1 MSATNEPP
9 WSYFSW
15 QIAPKW
21 KAKWLD
27 TFTEETR
34 VFTPENLIVAKNNI
48 EHCAPLHIW
57 EFCKKITNPYELV
70 YTYKEPNIPSS
81 VSMIKPLSRSYYK
94 MIEML
99 QLSRFFEERTTTLS
113 LHTAH
118 VCEGPGGFI
127 EACFEM
133 ASRHKIKIRQSHA
146 MTLKSTKP
154 HIPGWRRAQ
163 QFLHQ
168 HREVRID
175 YGPDNTGN
183 LLLKE
188 NRDAFIANIKAK
200 SGQVSIFTADGGFD
214 FTSNYLAQE
223 SSIFPLLLASIYC
236 GFSVLASNGIF
247 ILKVFDLYSPATLQ
261 LLGWLSSSFNRWT
274 IYKPATSRPCNSEQ
288 YFIGQGFRGCTGEDL
303 AALNTLI
310 EFGKMPEKLFID
322 EINVDNLHQ
331 RQATMLEKQLMF
343 LKQSQDL
350 AGVWS
355 NTAPNSDVLRQ
366 LWTESRKNAINFCRL
381 FGLYHY
387 RTLEITCDLSLPA
400 ADLDETG
407 EEDISLQDGFR

>member
-1 MSATNEPP
+1 MSVTNEPP
-9 WSYFSW
+9 WSYFSFK
-15 QIAPKW
+15 IGPKW
-21 KAKWLD
+21 TGKWLKD
-27 TFTEETR
+27 FCEEDKTY
-34 VFTPENLIVAKNNI
+34 TPSSLIDAKNNI

-70 YTYKEPNIPSS
+70 YTYKEPEIPLS
-81 VSMIKPLSRSYYK
+81 VSMIKPLSRSYFK
-94 MIEML
+94 MMEIL
-99 QLSRFFEERTTTLS
+99 QLTRYFDDRTTTLS

-133 ASRHKIKIRQSHA
+133 ASRHKMKIRQAHA
-146 MTLKSTKP
+146 MTLRSTKP

-175 YGPDNTGN
+175 YGADNTGN
-183 LLLKE
+183 ILLKE
-188 NRDAFIANIKAK
+188 NRDTFINNIRRA

-236 GFSVLASNGIF
+236 GFSVLAPNGIF
-247 ILKVFDLYSPATLQ
+247 VLKVFDFYSPATLE
-261 LLGWLSSSFNRWT
+261 LLSYLCASFNRWT
-274 IYKPATSRPCNSEQ
+274 IYKPASSRPCNSEQ
-288 YFIGQGFRGCTGEDL
+288 YFIGQGFRGINEEGL
-303 AALNTLI
+303 AMLDRLI
-310 EFGKMPEKLFID
+310 EFGKMPKQLFSD
-322 EINVDNLHQ
+322 ATINSDLLTQQSLMLNKQLSFLHQ
-331 RQATMLEKQLMF
+331 SQQLAAF
-343 LKQSQDL
+343 
-350 AGVWS
+350 W
-355 NTAPNSDVLRQ
+355 NTTAPTGDVLKE
-366 LWTESRKNAINFCRL
+366 LWRGSRVNAIDYCRL

-387 RTLEITCDLSLPA
+387 KTHEINCVLALPA
-400 ADLDETG
+400 ADSDETG

>member
-1 MSATNEPP
+1 MSATSQPP
-9 WSYFSW
+9 WQNFSW
-15 QIAPKW
+15 ITAPKW
-21 KAKWLD
+21 KVKWLP
-27 TFTEETR
+27 TFIEEDRT
-34 VFTPENLIVAKNNI
+34 FTPEELINAKNNI
-48 EHCAPLHIW
+48 EHCAPLHVW

-70 YTYKEPNIPSS
+70 YTYKEPNIPTS

-99 QLSRFFEERTTTLS
+99 QLSRFFEERGTTLS

-133 ASRHKIKIRQSHA
+133 ASRHKIKIRQAHA
-146 MTLKSTKP
+146 MTLRSTKP

-175 YGPDNTGN
+175 YGVDNTGN

-188 NRDAFIANIKAK
+188 NRDAFITNIRNK

-236 GFSVLASNGIF
+236 GFSVLATNGLF
-247 ILKVFDLYSPATLQ
+247 VLKVFDLYSPSTLQ
-261 LLGWLSSSFNRWT
+261 LLGWLSCSFNRWT

-288 YFIGQGFRGCTGEDL
+288 YFIGHGFRGCSAEDL
-303 AALNTLI
+303 TALNSLI
-310 EFGKMPEKLFID
+310 EFGKLPKRLFEEDLSVDFLVEKQGL
-322 EINVDNLHQ
+322 
-331 RQATMLEKQLMF
+331 MLTKQLMF

-350 AGVWS
+350 AASWS
-355 NTAPNSDVLRQ
+355 NTAPNSELLRVM
-366 LWTESRKNAINFCRL
+366 WTTSRKNAVDFCKL

-387 RTLEITCDLSLPA
+387 KTAEITCDLSLPV
-400 ADLDETG
+400 DLDETG

>member
-1 MSATNEPP
+1 MSATEQPP
-9 WSYFSW
+9 WSYFLW

-21 KAKWLD
+21 RAKWLG
-27 TFTEETR
+27 TFNEETR
-34 VFTPENLIVAKNNI
+34 VFTPETLINAKNNI

-70 YTYKEPNIPSS
+70 YTYKEPNIPAS

-99 QLSRFFEERTTTLS
+99 QMSRFFDERTTTLS

-127 EACFEM
+127 EACIEM
-133 ASRHKIKIRQSHA
+133 ASRNKIKVRQAHA
-146 MTLKSTKP
+146 MTLRSTKP

-175 YGPDNTGN
+175 YGTDNTGN
-183 LLLKE
+183 ILLKE
-188 NRDAFIANIKAK
+188 NRDSYIANIKRI

-247 ILKVFDLYSPATLQ
+247 VLKVFDFYAPATLQ

-288 YFIGQGFRGCTGEDL
+288 YFIGSGFRGCSEGDL
-303 AALNTLI
+303 NALNTLI
-310 EFGKMPEKLFID
+310 EFGKMPDRLFEDMIEDSVLREKQ
-322 EINVDNLHQ
+322 NS
-331 RQATMLEKQLMF
+331 MLTKQLMF

-350 AGVWS
+350 ATLWS
-355 NTAPNSDVLRQ
+355 NTAPTSELLREM
-366 LWTESRKNAINFCRL
+366 WTVSKNNAINFCRT
-381 FGLYHY
+381 FGLYYHK
-387 RTLEITCDLSLPA
+387 TPAITCDLSLPV
-400 ADLDETG
+400 DLDETG